1 MEPIGEL
8 VGERL
13 VCVPVEPGRVGDE
26 QHRTATAEIMDGD
39 IDAIA
44 GGDPHLASVPSIGDL
59 DDVLRANRAF
69 YDAFEARDIDA
80 MSDLWEHS
88 DRVTCTHPGWA
99 RLEGWGSVSASFY
112 ALFDGPVPIQFILTA
127 ERAEVVADTAWVSVD
142 ENILGEDAGATAAGL
157 NVFVRSNGAWHMVVH
172 HSSQV
177 LSHDHTA
184 T

>member
-1 MEPIGEL
+1 MELRREL

-13 VCVPVEPGRVGDE
+13 VGRPVEPGGVGDE
-26 QHRTATAEIMDGD
+26 QDRTPPAEIVDGNV
-39 IDAIA
+39 DAVG
-44 GGDPHLASVPSIGDL
+44 GGDPHLGSVPSIDDL

-69 YDAFEARDIDA
+69 YEAFEARDIDA

-88 DRVTCTHPGWA
+88 DRVSCTHPGWA
-99 RLEGWGSVSASFY
+99 RLEGWASVSASFY
-112 ALFDGPVPIQFILTA
+112 ALFDGPQPIQFILTG

-157 NVFVRSNGAWHMVVH
+157 NVFVRANGGWHMVVH